1 LARLNWRDNQFVIPI
16 LWFALFQTAQVLP
29 PHGIECGSGSPL
41 IIERHMLKGIGKP
54 RELVLWMCG
63 AEKHEDDFDPE
74 AYTCPDQTTG
84 HFYRGRT
91 QVSLVDLQ
99 SDHVVNTV
107 PVLTSWSKEQTF
119 DVPYKIAPFFYHVD
133 GPRNKNGEGKPR
145 LLWLKDYNGD
155 GEALEFA
162 LFDANNC
169 TIVETTLFGYSKS
182 QDHVIQYPIHLL
194 QREGTTVVQRNS
206 PWLDHLMLEKPI
218 APGYW
223 KWQYQYHAGG
233 LTHYEIKYNPSKE
246 MFEGEI
252 VIDPARDS
260 GGSKK

>member
-1 LARLNWRDNQFVIPI
+1 VTPI
-16 LWFALFQTAQVLP
+16 LRFALFQPAQVLP
-29 PHGIECGSGSPL
+29 AQSLGCASGSTL
-41 IIERHMLKGIGKP
+41 IIERQVLKGIGKR

-63 AEKHEDDFDPE
+63 GEKHENDFDPE
-74 AYTCPDQTTG
+74 TYTCPDQTTG

-91 QVSLVDLQ
+91 QVSLIDL
-99 SDHVVNTV
+99 DHNRVVNTV
-107 PVLTSWSKEQTF
+107 AVLSSWSKEQTF

-133 GPRNKNGEGKPR
+133 GPRNKDGEGRPR

-182 QDHVIQYPIHLL
+182 QDRVIQYPIHLV
-194 QREGTTVVQRNS
+194 QREGTTVVERNS
-206 PWLDHLMLEKPI
+206 PWLDHVMLEKPI
-218 APGYW
+218 APGHW
-223 KWQYQYHAGG
+223 KWQYQYHVGG
-233 LTHYEIKYNPSKE
+233 LTHYEVKYNPSKE

-252 VIDPARDS
+252 LIDPDPDTR
-260 GGSKK
+260 SKK